1 MIRFVIGLILVSGAV
16 GGLEMDTATF
26 SEAIAWSITGL
37 TLMLSALPKL
47 MQEGEV

>member
-1 MIRFVIGLILVSGAV
+1 MIRFIIGLILVSGAV
-16 GGLEMDTATF
+16 GGHARDTATF
-26 SEAIAWSITGL
+26 AAAIAWSITGL